1 MGLPGISDHGGTRQT
16 RRGRARRRLS
26 PNPGEPESASSPET
40 LPIEP
45 IGDAVEWD
53 VESLIHLVV
62 ISPQLQAVHLRSDP
76 LLPLSALNR
85 SKQTENALNAIRI
98 SAPRDL
104 TRIGMMIRNA

>member
-1 MGLPGISDHGGTRQT
+1 MPWLPSAARKNHGPTHVDCLLEQG
-16 RRGRARRRLS
+16 
-26 PNPGEPESASSPET
+26 SASPSSTFESCLLKT
-40 LPIEP
+40 TIILR
-45 IGDAVEWD
+45 VE
-53 VESLIHLVV
+53 LFGMIHLVV

-104 TRIGMMIRNA
+104 TRIGLMIRNA